1 MIMHSVKAKFENG
14 VFRPLEKIKLDEGEK
29 VTVLIKKK
37 NRKKISSFSGIWKED
52 DEVEKIMEEVIK
64 NRKNFRLRKA
74 KL

>member
-1 MIMHSVKAKFENG
+1 MHSVKAKFENG